1 VQVVKTRGRAQRTP
15 PFGLPR
21 DARNSFVG
29 RPILAAAGFQPALFA
44 SFFCIA
50 GALFAQ
56 PPDKPADQWIHSP
69 EPLKQA
75 WAAHWIAEQK
85 LTALIPE
92 LLRVVES
99 PETSADVVATDTAAA
114 SVVATD
120 VAADVATGIASD
132 ASAAKFAALDT
143 LIQLNAEVPLR
154 DLEPLADRFPTD
166 VLILASR
173 SSEDASALLLK
184 LLDRQ
189 HNREAF
195 IAVGDLLTPKRNAGF
210 AKDAMKE
217 FCQSATVY
225 VFNPD
230 QPRGMG
236 EGWAGDMLGK
246 TDPPRADWP
255 DTGSYR
261 LAPGTG
267 NRRQAWTLLAD
278 GPHPV
283 SFVRTANK
291 GYTDHGFDFS
301 GDESGNNSCLR
312 AEEFLAQYLETSTSQ
327 LPVRADT
334 KLDLAWTSPEAFEA
348 AVRGFIAEQRVRYA
362 SLGGQLAARGY
373 LTVDEASKARLNLR
387 IQAADVRTHDRTP
400 LPFINDWVKDPPL

>member
-1 VQVVKTRGRAQRTP
+1 MP
-15 PFGLPR
+15 
-21 DARNSFVG
+21 VG

-44 SFFCIA
+44 SLLCLA

-56 PPDKPADQWIHSP
+56 PDEKPADQWIRSP

-99 PETSADVVATDTAAA
+99 PESSADAAA
-114 SVVATD
+114 AN
-120 VAADVATGIASD
+120 AIAATGIASD
-132 ASAAKFAALDT
+132 ADAAKFAALDT
-143 LIQLNAEVPLR
+143 LIQLNADVPLR
-154 DLEPLADRFPTD
+154 DLEPLVNRFPTD

-173 SSEDASALLLK
+173 SSEDASPLLLK
-184 LLDRQ
+184 LLDRP

-195 IAVGDLLTPKRNAGF
+195 VAVGDLLTPKRNAGF

-225 VFNPD
+225 VYNPD

-236 EGWAGDMLGK
+236 GGWAGDMLGK
-246 TDPPRADWP
+246 TDPPRPDWP

-261 LAPGTG
+261 LVESGAK
-267 NRRQAWTLLAD
+267 RMRAWIPLAD
-278 GPHPV
+278 GPHAA
-283 SFVRTANK
+283 SFIRTANK
-291 GYTDHGFDFS
+291 IYVDHGFDFS
-301 GDESGNNSCLR
+301 SEGSGDNSCIR
-312 AEEFLAQYLETSTSQ
+312 AEEFLATYLEASPSQ
-327 LPVRADT
+327 LPVRADAT
-334 KLDLAWTSPEAFEA
+334 LDLVWTSPEAFEA

-362 SLGGQLAARGY
+362 FLAGQLAARSY
-373 LTVDEASKARLNLR
+373 LTTDEALKARLNLR
-387 IQAADVRTHDRTP
+387 IRADDVRQHDRTP
-400 LPFINDWVKDPPL
+400 LPNISDWAKDSPPR